1 MAAMSGIATRPVRL
15 PAGEPS
21 LTAGTAQSLL
31 ADIGFLLVPGLL
43 DHGSSY
49 LLVALRPRPTR
60 RHFDPERITYWA
72 LDGGQPERHELAWPM
87 AALQGAYEWGSISIV
102 DRVAATNSFVSFGG
116 RLTTS
121 RDGEVHAALF
131 HSDAPI
137 LSAGGHSGPADAVAA
152 NVGAF
157 FGALRAA
164 SGNDARIA
172 ALAANLDP
180 LALYA
185 AFLTRALRTCRSG
198 VATDV
203 VSPRLVSLLR
213 AERQRIEVASPLIYE
228 AGEALG
234 LRF

>member
-1 MAAMSGIATRPVRL
+1 MDAMAGLATRPVRERS
-15 PAGEPS
+15 GEPS

-72 LDGGQPERHELAWPM
+72 IDGKQPGRHELEWPM
-87 AALQGAYEWGSISIV
+87 ATIHGDYEWGPISII

-131 HSDAPI
+131 HSEAPI
-137 LSAGGHSGPADAVAA
+137 LAAGGHSGPADAVAA
-152 NVGAF
+152 NVSAF
-157 FGALRAA
+157 FAELRAA
-164 SGNDARIA
+164 AGNDTRVAT
-172 ALAANLDP
+172 LAASLDP

-185 AFLTRALRTCRSG
+185 AFLARALRAYRTGSAAD
-198 VATDV
+198 VA
-203 VSPRLVSLLR
+203 SPRLISLLR
-213 AERQRIEVASPLIYE
+213 AERQRIEVASPLTFD